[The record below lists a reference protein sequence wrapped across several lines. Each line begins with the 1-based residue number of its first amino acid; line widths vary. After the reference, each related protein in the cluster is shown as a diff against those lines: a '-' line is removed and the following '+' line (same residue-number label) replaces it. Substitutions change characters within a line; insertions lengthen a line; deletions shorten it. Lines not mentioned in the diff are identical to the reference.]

1 MIKPSTS
8 VFLILNVI
16 GKLKKKCGTY
26 SPCTL
31 SKNVPVQKFD
41 RPLCD
46 AGTKLNENIN
56 DQQSFPFSSK
66 QVF

>member
-1 MIKPSTS
+1 MNKPSTS

-16 GKLKKKCGTY
+16 GKLNKKCGTCT
-26 SPCTL
+26 PCNL
-31 SKNVPVQKFD
+31 SKNVPVQKLD

>member
-8 VFLILNVI
+8 VFLILNVK
-16 GKLKKKCGTY
+16 GKFKKKCGTY

-46 AGTKLNENIN
+46 AGTKFYEKSN
-56 DQQSFPFSSK
+56 DQ
-66 QVF
+66 